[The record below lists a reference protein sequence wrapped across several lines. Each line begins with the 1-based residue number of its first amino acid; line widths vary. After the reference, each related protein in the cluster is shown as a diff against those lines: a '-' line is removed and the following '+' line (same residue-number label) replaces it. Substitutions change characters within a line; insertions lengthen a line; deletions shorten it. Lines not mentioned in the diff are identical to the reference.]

1 MRYATTIIILI
12 FRLRSRYSDNMKMAM
27 IVAMDE
33 DGCIGRG
40 NGLPWRLASDMARFK
55 RLTESDGFNSVIM
68 GRRTWDSLPETF
80 RPLPERSN
88 IVMSRDTDWSEEGA
102 ITALYVGR
110 AIEIAFAEGS
120 DECWV
125 IGGAQIYEMFMDRVD
140 EIHVTEV
147 HTNGSGDV
155 FFPEW
160 DRTGWSRDEI
170 ETVEPDSD
178 NEFAST
184 YSVWTRG

>member
-1 MRYATTIIILI
+1 
-12 FRLRSRYSDNMKMAM
+12 MKIAM

-40 NGLPWRLASDMARFK
+40 GELPWRLASDMARFK
-55 RLTESDGFNSVIM
+55 TLTEAGGFNSVIM
-68 GRRTWDSLPETF
+68 GRRTWESLPDAF
-80 RPLPERSN
+80 RPLPERVN
-88 IVMSRDTDWSEEGA
+88 IVMSRDTEWSDDGA
-102 ITALYVGR
+102 INALYVGR

-125 IGGAQIYEMFMDRVD
+125 IGGAQIYEMFLDRVG

-160 DRTGWSRDEI
+160 DRTGWTQSVIDSVKQDE
-170 ETVEPDSD
+170 D
-178 NEFAST
+178 NEFAHT
-184 YSVWTRG
+184 YSVWTKH